1 MNGKIYMNLRRTLS
15 VAGGLVLAAVGVV
28 GVSQP
33 ASATLPLPLPTPSTC
48 LIQTYS
54 TGNFLTAV
62 GGGGQT
68 FDVIH
73 TDATRPQAW
82 ETFSLVDAGNGYV
95 GIRTLTANF
104 LTAVGGG
111 GRTTDVIHSNA
122 TVLLDWEKFNLVPI
136 GDWFA
141 VQTIDRHFLTA
152 VGGGGRNTDVI
163 HSNATGIGAWEL
175 FRFTCITETTGGG
188 E

>member
-1 MNGKIYMNLRRTLS
+1 MNLRRALS
-15 VAGGLVLAAVGVV
+15 VAGALVLAVAGVV

-33 ASATLPLPLPTPSTC
+33 ASATLPLPLPVPSTC
-48 LIQTYS
+48 IIQTYS

-62 GGGGQT
+62 GAGGRT
-68 FDVIH
+68 TDVIH
-73 TDATRPQAW
+73 TNATSPAAW
-82 ETFSLVDAGNGYV
+82 ETFLLQDAGNGYV
-95 GIRTLTANF
+95 GIRTVNGNY

-111 GRTTDVIHSNA
+111 GRVTDVIHSDA

-141 VQTIDRHFLTA
+141 IQTIDRHFLTA
-152 VGGGGRNTDVI
+152 VGGGGQVTDAI

-175 FRFTCITETTGGG
+175 FRFTCVTETIGGG

>member
-1 MNGKIYMNLRRTLS
+1 MNLRRALS
-15 VAGGLVLAAVGVV
+15 VAAGLLLAAAGVV

-33 ASATLPLPLPTPSTC
+33 ASATLPLPLPVPSTC
-48 LIQTYS
+48 LIQRYN

-68 FDVIH
+68 TDVIH
-73 TDATRPQAW
+73 T
-82 ETFSLVDAGNGYV
+82 
-95 GIRTLTANF
+95 
-104 LTAVGGG
+104 
-111 GRTTDVIHSNA
+111 NA
-122 TVLLDWEKFNLVPI
+122 TALLDWEKFNLVPI

-141 VQTIDRHFLTA
+141 IQTIDRHFLTA
-152 VGGGGRNTDVI
+152 VGGGGQVNDVI

-175 FRFTCITETTGGG
+175 FRFTCITETIGGG

>member
-1 MNGKIYMNLRRTLS
+1 MNLRRALS
-15 VAGGLVLAAVGVV
+15 VAAGLVLAAVGVV

-48 LIQTYS
+48 LIQTYN

-62 GGGGQT
+62 GGGGRT
-68 FDVIH
+68 TDVIH
-73 TDATRPQAW
+73 TNANSPAAW
-82 ETFSLVDAGNGYV
+82 ETFFLSDAGNGYV
-95 GIRTLTANF
+95 GIRTGTGNY

-122 TVLLDWEKFNLVPI
+122 TALLDWEKFNLVPI
-136 GDWFA
+136 GGWFA
-141 VQTIDRHFLTA
+141 IQTIDGHFLTA
-152 VGGGGRNTDVI
+152 VGGGGQVSDVI
-163 HSNATGIGAWEL
+163 HSNATEIGAWEL
-175 FRFTCITETTGGG
+175 FRFTCVTETTGGG